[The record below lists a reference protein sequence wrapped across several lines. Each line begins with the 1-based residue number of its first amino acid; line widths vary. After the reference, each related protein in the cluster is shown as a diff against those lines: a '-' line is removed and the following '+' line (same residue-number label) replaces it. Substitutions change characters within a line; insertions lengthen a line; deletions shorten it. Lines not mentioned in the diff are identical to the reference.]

1 MVEDMRKC
9 YKECEPFLSTMAQP
23 LEQSSVIKEAKIEA
37 LKSIAKSLL
46 GIDLLEVKIAREKE
60 LGRKLTKDEELELFE
75 NEIKKIREG
84 SNDPQ
89 KIVSEEE
96 LEKYLKDGWKFV
108 SVLPSRRILVRRK
121 S

>member
-1 MVEDMRKC
+1 
-9 YKECEPFLSTMAQP
+9 
-23 LEQSSVIKEAKIEA
+23 

-46 GIDLLEVKIAREKE
+46 GIDSLEVKIAREKE
-60 LGRKLTKDEELELFE
+60 LGRKLTKDEALELFE

-89 KIVSEEE
+89 RIVSEE
-96 LEKYLKDGWKFV
+96 YLKDGWEFV